1 MWMKYTRQYDDELTQ
16 AIALSVIPEE
26 IQKKTDQVEQLKALL
41 AWFKNDF
48 FKWTDR
54 PDCTTCGN
62 PGKNLIP
69 CGAGQP
75 NEEEKEGMAGMVE
88 LY

>member
-1 MWMKYTRQYDDELTQ
+1 M
-16 AIALSVIPEE
+16 
-26 IQKKTDQVEQLKALL
+26 KALL